1 MNAEQEEQGN
11 ASTIELAY
19 ASLALFADDGAL
31 DMEEVNT
38 LLDVALRDG
47 VISNGEKDVLRGVFN
62 RITEPDVTA
71 DVWERIQNVRHQHGI

>member
-1 MNAEQEEQGN
+1 MNAESDDKN
-11 ASTIELAY
+11 NDSTIELAY

-47 VISNGEKDVLRGVFN
+47 TISNGEKEVLRGVFN
-62 RITEPDVTA
+62 RLTEPDVTA
-71 DVWERIQNVRHQHGI
+71 DVWSRIQDVRSQHGI

>member
-1 MNAEQEEQGN
+1 MSAESEEHEKH
-11 ASTIELAY
+11 STIELAY

-47 VISNGEKDVLRGVFN
+47 VITDGEKDVLRGVFN

-71 DVWERIQNVRHQHGI
+71 LVWERIQDVRHQHGI

>member
-1 MNAEQEEQGN
+1 MDAGSEEQDN
-11 ASTIELAY
+11 HSTIELAY

-47 VISNGEKDVLRGVFN
+47 VITDGEKDVLRGVFN
-62 RITEPDVTA
+62 RITEPDVSA
-71 DVWERIQNVRHQHGI
+71 QVWARIQDVRHQHGI

>member
-1 MNAEQEEQGN
+1 MNAEEQDN
-11 ASTIELAY
+11 STIELAY

-47 VISNGEKDVLRGVFN
+47 IISNGEKDVLRGVFN
-62 RITEPDVTA
+62 RLTEPDVSA
-71 DVWERIQNVRHQHGI
+71 QVWQRIQDVRLQHSI